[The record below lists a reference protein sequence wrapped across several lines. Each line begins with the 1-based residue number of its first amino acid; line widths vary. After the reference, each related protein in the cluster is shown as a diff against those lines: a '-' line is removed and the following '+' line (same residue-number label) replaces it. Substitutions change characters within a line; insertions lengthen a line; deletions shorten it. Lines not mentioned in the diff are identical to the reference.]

1 MLHVR
6 NWESLF
12 EGQLIVK
19 LKLIVRGVWQ
29 KQFYD
34 EIKEEKQNVEG
45 KFAFFT
51 AFFDLINY
59 FYREFSRLIQSCV
72 LCTQG

>member
-34 EIKEEKQNVEG
+34 EIKEEK
-45 KFAFFT
+45 
-51 AFFDLINY
+51 
-59 FYREFSRLIQSCV
+59 
-72 LCTQG
+72 